1 MNEELKIIIKAVND
15 SAKKAVKEVRD
26 ELDNVKD
33 SAQKN
38 SKSISDSMKTIAKG
52 AAIAA
57 GAIATVTCALV
68 AFGKSTIETQKN
80 ISKLNTAFLAAGGT
94 TKQAGETYKNLYRF
108 MGDSDAA
115 IEAAQQL
122 ALITNNEKNLAEWT
136 KILQGVYATM
146 GSTLPIESLA
156 EAANET
162 INVGKVTGVMADALN
177 WVGVSEDEFNA
188 RLAETASLSER
199 EDLVRSTLNNLY
211 MNAASIYESNN

>member
-1 MNEELKIIIKAVND
+1 MKA
-15 SAKKAVKEVRD
+15 
-26 ELDNVKD
+26 
-33 SAQKN
+33 
-38 SKSISDSMKTIAKG
+38 IAKG

-57 GAIATVTCALV
+57 GAIATVTGALV
-68 AFGKSTIETQKN
+68 AFGRSSLEAQKN

-115 IEAAQQL
+115 TEAAQQL
-122 ALITNNEKNLAEWT
+122 ALITTNEKDLTEWT

-162 INVGKVTGVMADALN
+162 INVGKVSGVMADALK
-177 WVGVSEDEFNA
+177 WVGISEDAFNA
-188 RLAETASLSER
+188 KLAETASLSER
-199 EDLVRSTLNNLY
+199 EALVRSTLNNLY
-211 MNAASIYESNN
+211 MNAANIYESNN